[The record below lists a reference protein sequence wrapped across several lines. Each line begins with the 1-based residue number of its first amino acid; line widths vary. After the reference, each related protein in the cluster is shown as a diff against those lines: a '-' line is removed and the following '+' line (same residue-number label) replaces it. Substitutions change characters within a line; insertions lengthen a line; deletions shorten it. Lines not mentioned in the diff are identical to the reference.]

1 MMLDLPIIGQEYT
14 WQEILE
20 IAKSRGLTDVVE
32 IITYRDPPDKPF
44 VSDG

>member
-1 MMLDLPIIGQEYT
+1 MLDLPKIGQEYT

-32 IITYRDPPDKPF
+32 ILTYRDPPDIQFK
-44 VSDG
+44 SDG